1 MAAIDETHDI
11 RRHSWVASANGHSEF
26 PIQNLPLGVFSP
38 AGGPPRG
45 GIAIGDMIFDI
56 AAALEAG
63 LFAGEARSAAEAAA
77 GAALNPLMALGAG
90 PRAALR
96 KRPSARSE
104 QPVKSELQVCAGRL
118 SQPGLVGSP
127 LGCTGAPPLRP
138 AQATRRPGA

>member
-77 GAALNPLMALGAG
+77 GAALNPLMAL
-90 PRAALR
+90 
-96 KRPSARSE
+96 
-104 QPVKSELQVCAGRL
+104 
-118 SQPGLVGSP
+118 
-127 LGCTGAPPLRP
+127 CTGPPNARCNCPRRCRSSPIFLP
-138 AQATRRPGA
+138 ASIMRAMAAVGAIRTTR